1 VLLLRAFLLFTN
13 MRIEYEI
20 KLDFKDVLIRP
31 KRSTLRSRNDVDL
44 NRNFKFRHTGK
55 EWTGIPIM
63 AANMDTSGTF
73 AVAASLARVCDAPQS
88 L

>member
-1 VLLLRAFLLFTN
+1 

-31 KRSTLRSRNDVDL
+31 KRSTLRSRSDVDL
-44 NRNFKFRHTGK
+44 NRTFHFRHTGK
-55 EWTGIPIM
+55 TWTGIPIM

-73 AVAASLARVCDAPQS
+73 EAAAVLARVRSSLLCPMSQS
-88 L
+88 VARRVA